1 VRVRCLGRV
10 DVLLVL
16 RLNLLHAA
24 LQAVRNCC
32 EDVLPFLGI
41 NDQTQGE
48 QESSEQERSAQ
59 ERKRQERAY
68 KRKMRKRR
76 KDKSD

>member
-1 VRVRCLGRV
+1 VGVLCLGRV

-32 EDVLPFLGI
+32 EDVLPFLGMDD
-41 NDQTQGE
+41 NTQGG
-48 QESSEQERSAQ
+48 QENSKHERDAQ
-59 ERKRQERAY
+59 ETKGQKRAHE
-68 KRKMRKRR
+68 RKMRKRR
-76 KDKSD
+76 K